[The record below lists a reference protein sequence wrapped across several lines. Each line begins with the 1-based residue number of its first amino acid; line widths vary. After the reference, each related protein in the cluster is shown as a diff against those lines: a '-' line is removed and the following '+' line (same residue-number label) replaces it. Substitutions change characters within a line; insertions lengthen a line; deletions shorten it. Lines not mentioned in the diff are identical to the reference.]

1 MKLMK
6 AVGASF
12 IALNLALLPVVAW
25 AERVTGQEMSGER
38 YRWTYC
44 FDAVLAESAVQIR
57 IAVNWIAVNDVT
69 PAELARAKEKWMEA
83 IRHTWDGRYAFLT
96 TRGERYPIRITVT
109 DFGPDIH
116 HEVLVRRN
124 GRATDSLDWNLSAS
138 PEFAAHEFG
147 HMLGANDEYRGG
159 AVGEARGGPIES
171 VMNNR
176 SGSTALPVHFQR
188 IRDWFVR
195 STGLETVRVVSTITT
210 RETGKERGPVL

>member
-1 MKLMK
+1 MK
-6 AVGASF
+6 ARYAGF
-12 IALNLALLPVVAW
+12 MALSLVLLPVVAW
-25 AERVTGQEMSGER
+25 AERVTGREISGGR
-38 YRWTYC
+38 YQWNYG

-57 IAVNWIAVNDVT
+57 VAVNWIAVNDVT

-83 IRHTWDGRYAFLT
+83 IRHAWDGRYAFVT
-96 TRGERYPIRITVT
+96 PRGERYPIRITVT

-116 HEVLVRRN
+116 HEVLVRRH
-124 GRATDSLDWNLSAS
+124 GRTTDSLDWNLSAS

-159 AVGEARGGPIES
+159 AVGEAGVGPVES

-176 SGSTALPVHFQR
+176 SGSTALPAHFHR

-195 STGLETVRVVSTITT
+195 STGLETVRVVSTMTT
-210 RETGKERGPVL
+210 QETGKERGPVL